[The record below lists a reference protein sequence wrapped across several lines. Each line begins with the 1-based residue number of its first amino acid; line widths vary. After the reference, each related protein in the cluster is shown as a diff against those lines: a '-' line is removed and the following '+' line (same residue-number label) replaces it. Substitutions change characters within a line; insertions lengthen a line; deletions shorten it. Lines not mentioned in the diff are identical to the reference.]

1 MVLNALALALS
12 IAPVALVKAQQNAES
27 AAPGVAATSLQDL
40 AKAAKNPF
48 LDAIKLPIQITS
60 GFDIG
65 SQHKIGEDLN
75 IQPLLPFA
83 LNSNWDLIARPNLNL
98 VYESGPQHQFGLQD
112 LQGSFFLTPALAKD
126 WVWGIGPV
134 LQVPSATSKALGTG
148 RWAAGPTAAIVYQE
162 GPWFAGLL
170 TYQLLSFAGDRSR
183 GSINQTYLEPQVSYN
198 FESGWYIQCDPAM
211 TFDWT
216 ASQGNGWDIP
226 AGIDIGTAFQIGTRA
241 MTLQVGGYDFV
252 KYPDQTPRWIL
263 RMQLTLLFSQ

>member
-40 AKAAKNPF
+40 AKEAKNPY
-48 LDAIKLPIQITS
+48 LGAIKLPIQITS

-98 VYESGPQHQFGLQD
+98 VYEFGAAASVRPA
-112 LQGSFFLTPALAKD
+112 GSPRAPSSLTPALAKD

-148 RWAAGPTAAIVYQE
+148 RWAAGPTAAIVLP
-162 GPWFAGLL
+162 GKVLGSRAFF
-170 TYQLLSFAGDRSR
+170 TYQLLSP
-183 GSINQTYLEPQVSYN
+183 L
-198 FESGWYIQCDPAM
+198 PA
-211 TFDWT
+211 
-216 ASQGNGWDIP
+216 
-226 AGIDIGTAFQIGTRA
+226 
-241 MTLQVGGYDFV
+241 
-252 KYPDQTPRWIL
+252 
-263 RMQLTLLFSQ
+263 